1 MAAKRIGRA
10 LVAAAALIVLAA
22 AGYGFVSKP
31 ATPAVTFTTLGDEK
45 IGLADLRGK
54 IVLVNFWA
62 TSCGICMAEMPDLVA
77 AYRQFRDRGFEV
89 IAIAMH
95 YDEPEL
101 VRGYATKQAL
111 PFPVVFDK
119 DGKLAREFDQVG
131 ATPTTFIIDR
141 SGKRI
146 SKTLGIINFDKL
158 RAFLESPAPA
168 EP

>member
-1 MAAKRIGRA
+1 
-10 LVAAAALIVLAA
+10 
-22 AGYGFVSKP
+22 
-31 ATPAVTFTTLGDEK
+31 VTFTTLGDEK